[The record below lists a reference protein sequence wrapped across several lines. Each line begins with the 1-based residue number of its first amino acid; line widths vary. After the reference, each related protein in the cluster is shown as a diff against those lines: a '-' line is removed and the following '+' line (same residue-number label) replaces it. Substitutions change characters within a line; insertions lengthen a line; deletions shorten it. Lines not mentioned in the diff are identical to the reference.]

1 MVHRHHAI
9 ALDHSVVGRQ
19 VLLRDGG
26 VVGRRVGEL
35 LAHELRHPIAVLVG
49 AACDAGD
56 NEGHCGAGDMGRNW
70 YGCCWAGKVIYL
82 CWLIARV
89 VVDIWKMYEV
99 FTVLKYIAQFA
110 SAVE

>member
-9 ALDHSVVGRQ
+9 ALDHSVVGRE

-35 LAHELRHPIAVLVG
+35 LAHELRHLVAVLVG

-56 NEGHCGAGDMGRNW
+56 NERHCGVGDMGMRF
-70 YGCCWAGKVIYL
+70 GKMGMFCCWVGRVFYL
-82 CWLIARV
+82 YWLIARAV
-89 VVDIWKMYEV
+89 VHV
-99 FTVLKYIAQFA
+99 
-110 SAVE
+110 

>member
-1 MVHRHHAI
+1 MVHRHHTI

-35 LAHELRHPIAVLVG
+35 LAHELRHPVVGLVG

-56 NEGHCGAGDMGRNW
+56 DEGHCGVGDMGVLFGRI
-70 YGCCWAGKVIYL
+70 GMFAVRLVKCFIY
-82 CWLIARV
+82 
-89 VVDIWKMYEV
+89 
-99 FTVLKYIAQFA
+99 A
-110 SAVE
+110 SL

>member
-19 VLLRDGG
+19 VLLRDGS

-35 LAHELRHPIAVLVG
+35 LAHELRHPVAGLIG

-56 NEGHCGAGDMGRNW
+56 DEGHCGVGDVGMRFGRIGMFAVGLTKCFIYAG
-70 YGCCWAGKVIYL
+70 L
-82 CWLIARV
+82 
-89 VVDIWKMYEV
+89 
-99 FTVLKYIAQFA
+99 
-110 SAVE
+110 